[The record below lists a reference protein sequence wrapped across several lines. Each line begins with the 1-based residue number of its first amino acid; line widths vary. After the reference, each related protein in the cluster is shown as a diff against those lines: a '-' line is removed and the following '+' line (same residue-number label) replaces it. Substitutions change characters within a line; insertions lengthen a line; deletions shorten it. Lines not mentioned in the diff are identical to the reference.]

1 MNGCAIR
8 LRTATLLLHGCSL
21 GIAGCGDGDNPP
33 SMVSSAEAPT
43 TGAMAPASS
52 AGTTSSSAGGQATAG
67 AVSKAT
73 GRAGPAA
80 NTAGAAAQ
88 PTQASEAG
96 AVASAG
102 AAAASAAASGS
113 GAVAGSGVDGAAGA
127 TAAAAGSSSGMP
139 ETPPEA
145 CDPADQGPEAMAVS
159 GIGTGMPP
167 TGEYKPIVET
177 DPGLEGFTIF
187 RPETLGMIQHPVF
200 TWGNGG
206 CMRNVSGFSEFLLQ
220 IAAEG
225 IVVIADGGVGMSG
238 SSAADGSQLVKA
250 MDWAEK
256 ENARPCSKYYRKL
269 DVTKMAVSGQSC
281 GGLMALNSSDDK
293 RIATSMPMNSG
304 LMARDQTLY
313 AALHA
318 PMAIIN
324 GGESDIAYAN
334 GNADFEAI
342 SNIPIMNANLPVGH
356 GGTYREDN
364 GGEMGKMARAWL
376 RWHLLNDEGATGK
389 GMFIGDACGF
399 CSSEWTIEWKMKP
412 Q

>member
-1 MNGCAIR
+1 M
-8 LRTATLLLHGCSL
+8 
-21 GIAGCGDGDNPP
+21 PP
-33 SMVSSAEAPT
+33 E
-43 TGAMAPASS
+43 G
-52 AGTTSSSAGGQATAG
+52 
-67 AVSKAT
+67 
-73 GRAGPAA
+73 
-80 NTAGAAAQ
+80 
-88 PTQASEAG
+88 EYE
-96 AVASAG
+96 AVA
-102 AAAASAAASGS
+102 
-113 GAVAGSGVDGAAGA
+113 
-127 TAAAAGSSSGMP
+127 
-139 ETPPEA
+139 
-145 CDPADQGPEAMAVS
+145 
-159 GIGTGMPP
+159 
-167 TGEYKPIVET
+167 ET

-206 CMRNVSGFSEFLLQ
+206 CSRNLSGFSEFLLQ

-225 IVVIADGGVGMSG
+225 IVVIADGGVSASG
-238 SSAADGSQLVKA
+238 SSGADGAQLVKA
-250 MDWAEK
+250 MDWAEA

-293 RIATSMPMNSG
+293 RVATSMPMNSG
-304 LMARDQTLY
+304 LMARDETLY
-313 AALHA
+313 AALHS

-324 GGESDIAYAN
+324 GGDSDIAYAN

-342 SNIPIMNANLPVGH
+342 NNIPIMVANLPVGH

-399 CSSEWTIEWKMKP
+399 CNSEWEMRWKMMP